1 MKNIKNSTLLV
12 IFGVL
17 ALLAV
22 IFYLYD
28 SKKGE
33 RSFRSELFT
42 IDSVKVSKFTIYPK
56 TGKKLPLVLA
66 GSGKNWTITSGNKT
80 YPADTSVVYQVISSL
95 ISAKPERVAG
105 TDKASWKEFE
115 LTDSSSARIVV
126 EQGKDVVADFR
137 VGKLSYSMGARGYNG
152 RQGMVIKS
160 HIRVAGDDRVYVVD
174 GFISMLFGDEASAY
188 RNRILCRFNRAQVN
202 KLTFTCPG
210 DSSFILLKQDNKW
223 MMGDKPADSAAVV
236 NYIGSL
242 ANLFN
247 GEFADEKDIPLTF
260 PFTLKIEGSNFTA
273 LELQGSASEE
283 AKRYFV
289 KSSMNP
295 AVFGGV
301 TPTLFRQVF
310 PGKGKFEPGKAVV
323 KPGKKKKH

>member
-1 MKNIKNSTLLV
+1 
-12 IFGVL
+12 
-17 ALLAV
+17 
-22 IFYLYD
+22 
-28 SKKGE
+28 
-33 RSFRSELFT
+33 
-42 IDSVKVSKFTIYPK
+42 
-56 TGKKLPLVLA
+56 
-66 GSGKNWTITSGNKT
+66 
-80 YPADTSVVYQVISSL
+80 
-95 ISAKPERVAG
+95 
-105 TDKASWKEFE
+105 
-115 LTDSSSARIVV
+115 
-126 EQGKDVVADFR
+126 
-137 VGKLSYSMGARGYNG
+137 
-152 RQGMVIKS
+152 
-160 HIRVAGDDRVYVVD
+160 
-174 GFISMLFGDEASAY
+174 
-188 RNRILCRFNRAQVN
+188 
-202 KLTFTCPG
+202 
-210 DSSFILLKQDNKW
+210 